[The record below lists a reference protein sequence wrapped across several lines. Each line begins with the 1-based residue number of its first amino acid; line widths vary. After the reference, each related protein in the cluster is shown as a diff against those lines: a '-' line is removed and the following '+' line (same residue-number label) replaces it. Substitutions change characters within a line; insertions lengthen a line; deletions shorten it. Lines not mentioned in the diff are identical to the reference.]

1 MTCINI
7 INVAH
12 IIDSLFLYHIIFLD
26 LNDFS
31 TGSYGYFSYF
41 CLVQKHK
48 DMKTVIYARVSTS
61 AQDYERQLEELRA
74 YAARNGYEVVKE
86 YCEKIS
92 GARKVEE
99 RAALS
104 DLLDYVSGNDVDKVL
119 IYECSRLS
127 RRAVDFLAV
136 IERLTEQGVS
146 VYIHQNGLET
156 LQPDGKP
163 NPIAQLVLGIL
174 AQFNS
179 MERGL
184 IRSRMESGY
193 NHFRANGGKVGRKEG
208 YRKSVE
214 QMKAEYAEEIRLLKK
229 GISLANVYK
238 ITGTSINTLRKVKKI
253 A

>member
-1 MTCINI
+1 
-7 INVAH
+7 
-12 IIDSLFLYHIIFLD
+12 
-26 LNDFS
+26 
-31 TGSYGYFSYF
+31 
-41 CLVQKHK
+41 
-48 DMKTVIYARVSTS
+48 MKVVIYARVSTN
-61 AQDYERQLEELRA
+61 AQDYERQLDELRS
-74 YAARNGYEVVKE
+74 YAAGMGYEVVKE
-86 YCEKIS
+86 FSEKIS
-92 GARKVEE
+92 GAKKVEE

-104 DLLDYVSGNDVDKVL
+104 DLLDYVSGNEVDKVL

-127 RRAVDFLAV
+127 RRAVDFLSV
-136 IERLTEQGVS
+136 IEQLTERGVS

-193 NHFRANGGKVGRKEG
+193 NHYRAAGGKVGRKEG
-208 YRKSVE
+208 YRKTNQ
-214 QMKAEYAEEIRLLKK
+214 QMKSEYAEEIRLLKK
-229 GISLANVYK
+229 GYSLANVSK
-238 ITGTSINTLRKVKKI
+238 LTGTAINTLRKVKSI